1 VVEGRDE
8 EEAADALEELF
19 DDGFGEEL

>member
-1 VVEGRDE
+1 VVEGSDE